1 MHELMRGERVVGGD
15 IVFTGHHRIEHI
27 GLIFRKIRPTKL
39 RAAFLRTELV
49 DAGRYRDP
57 RNPVRERHRA
67 LILLKPGKHFQKN
80 ILRKV
85 FLGDA
90 TREMGTHDA
99 DNQRVK
105 MIDQL
110 TRGGLITLTHAH
122 QAASHVERRFF
133 IRHRDRKLKPN
144 TARKTGFT
152 AAGYMRP
159 KAIP

>member
-1 MHELMRGERVVGGD
+1 
-15 IVFTGHHRIEHI
+15 
-27 GLIFRKIRPTKL
+27 
-39 RAAFLRTELV
+39 
-49 DAGRYRDP
+49 
-57 RNPVRERHRA
+57 VRERHRT
-67 LILLKPGKHFQKN
+67 LILLKPGEHFQEN

-90 TREMGTHDA
+90 TREVGTHDA

-110 TRGGLITLTHAH
+110 TRSGLITLTYAH

-133 IRHRDRKLKPN
+133 IRHRERKLKPD

-152 AAGYMRP
+152 AAGYIGP
-159 KAIP
+159 KVIGLKTPALTPAPAARYA